1 MKKIP
6 KSISPTPIISA
17 SIEIKFN
24 LNCPNEAVFGKFY
37 DILKDKYNKYT
48 KYPITNI
55 PEQIRVQDGLVET
68 PYYRFYNDFAF
79 SVLVAPKLFVF
90 VYTKNESQNYPGWS
104 EFIYDEVTELYER
117 LFALDIV
124 KDVYRLGIRYNDFF
138 KDINIFEHTTL
149 NLVDSQN
156 KRLDEIPTQI
166 IQTKKIKN
174 TINNIAISNN
184 ALVNKDKG
192 SMIDI
197 DTFLIDLKDFQKN
210 YKTYLQESHQINKE
224 LFYSVLKDDFILTL
238 NPKYGE

>member
-149 NLVDSQN
+149 NFVDSQN